1 MRNIYGT
8 THCST
13 ANASVQFGT
22 TQNNERVLWA
32 RMKARAG
39 NGTAIY
45 IGDSSAVNSTNGY
58 ELTADDTL
66 PEDYRDNSEMGSV
79 GGNRFWLIAS
89 STAVQLD
96 WSMGVDD

>member
-13 ANASVQFGT
+13 ANAPAQFGT

-45 IGDSSAVNSTNGY
+45 IGDSSAVNSTN
-58 ELTADDTL
+58 
-66 PEDYRDNSEMGSV
+66 
-79 GGNRFWLIAS
+79 
-89 STAVQLD
+89 STAAQLD